1 MRERWQTPRP
11 CPPPAQLITDM
22 LDLARPITSAPLTGF
37 DVLAAVRVVGSL
49 TVGSVIVGGVGG
61 GVW

>member
-1 MRERWQTPRP
+1 
-11 CPPPAQLITDM
+11 M